1 MRSWHWQRG
10 EGAQIV
16 FRWQRAEC
24 YRGSTDGVSPKTSST
39 HARHAREHATP
50 NAGCT
55 VQSREPEKRLA
66 SSTDVNARPVTVDS
80 CPVRAPEEVT
90 TYYNSVVIISSH
102 LGASDCPRL
111 PPFHLLNPV
120 SPTYRVLRGGGLR
133 ATNSGR
139 FDFTK
144 TRAPIR
150 G

>member
-1 MRSWHWQRG
+1 MALAKGRG
-10 EGAQIV
+10 STDRVPLAKG
-16 FRWQRAEC
+16 
-24 YRGSTDGVSPKTSST
+24 RGSTDGVSPKTSST

-102 LGASDCPRL
+102 LGASDCPRTEDTGYV
-111 PPFHLLNPV
+111 P
-120 SPTYRVLRGGGLR
+120 
-133 ATNSGR
+133 
-139 FDFTK
+139 K
-144 TRAPIR
+144 
-150 G
+150 